1 MKTPTTAPEPALSLL
16 QLSEIAGVPYHKA
29 REYRRELPKADHW
42 SGKTTRYTLDA
53 AKKLRQIA
61 AEEEAA

>member
-29 REYRRELPKADHW
+29 REYRRELPKAEW

-53 AKKLRQIA
+53 AIKLRQIA
-61 AEEEAA
+61 EEEEAA